1 METKKE
7 KEKEKEKD
15 YTITNENIKF
25 PVFIDKSLVPNFK
38 KEKITK
44 ETLFQDINKIIE
56 ILDAI
61 LNQIFEMIRKNLNN
75 FKALCDEY
83 NLNSFDFFIIFRLI
97 KEFVLLLKLKL
108 EQKDE
113 KEFKLISFDDFFKN
127 AQYKDI
133 INNQYKI
140 TDTKYETIKSKI
152 DNYVNLM
159 KEVLE
164 SKHECGIKFMSYVLK
179 YYYSVLI
186 KAQNQINAFIKIKFV
201 SQNDNSKQYHKNM
214 INYFDLIAIF
224 KVFETS
230 NILFSNSFFVDKDDL
245 YNYEEDS
252 EEWAKMKKIV
262 YRIHAKNKDE
272 IEKLNIEGQQ
282 KLEKMTIFFNKA
294 INFDSYFITN
304 VFKSAG
310 YYLKFKF
317 NSDENLME
325 FESKQSMLLNPN
337 KIIFLDF
344 MKLGD
349 IKMFKTIREK
359 SYPKITVREK
369 IYMKKEYPEI
379 SLDYIK
385 QLLIKIYGKEII
397 EKNFGNT
404 KQKERIILDKTLIKN
419 FPKWSQKVPKEYKPY
434 YVSSRLL
441 NSFNFKNFG
450 MKNYQSS
457 FFGLFQTKIEKKE
470 AEKVRGIIIFLHGG
484 GFMKMKNFFHE
495 NYLRDI
501 VNQVNIPLI
510 GFDYAAAPDHP
521 YPEGLNDC
529 FQGYMWILENC
540 EKELGFKPEKI
551 ILAGDSSGGNFILA
565 LTFLLISM
573 NIYENKNIR
582 LPDLLIPLYP
592 ACHTGIKNMSLSLAS
607 SFEDHMLNIKSLLF
621 INKVYRDYYPNDLDP
636 FLNPSEVT
644 EEILKHLPKT
654 TIISATN
661 DPLRDDTIRFM
672 RKISKIPDL
681 DVKDYELENYQH
693 GFMGPDDLNISGLPR
708 KLFSKIINE
717 FLGK

>member
-1 METKKE
+1 METK

-61 LNQIFEMIRKNLNN
+61 LDQIFEMIQKNLNN

-140 TDTKYETIKSKI
+140 TDTKYETVKSKI

-359 SYPKITVREK
+359 TYPKITVREK

-510 GFDYAAAPDHP
+510 GFDYAAAPEHP

>member
-1 METKKE
+1 METK

-61 LNQIFEMIRKNLNN
+61 LNQIFEMIQKNLNN

-140 TDTKYETIKSKI
+140 TDTKYETVKSKI

-359 SYPKITVREK
+359 TYPKITVREK

-510 GFDYAAAPDHP
+510 GFDYAAAPEHP

>member
-1 METKKE
+1 METK

-44 ETLFQDINKIIE
+44 ETLFQDINKIIQ

-61 LNQIFEMIRKNLNN
+61 LNQIFEMIQKNLNN

-140 TDTKYETIKSKI
+140 TDTKYETVKSKI

-510 GFDYAAAPDHP
+510 GFDYAAAPEHP

-607 SFEDHMLNIKSLLF
+607 SFEDHMLNIKSLLL

>member
-1 METKKE
+1 METK

-61 LNQIFEMIRKNLNN
+61 LNQIFEMIQKNLNN

-140 TDTKYETIKSKI
+140 TDTKYETVKSKI

-385 QLLIKIYGKEII
+385 QLLIKIYGKEIT

-419 FPKWSQKVPKEYKPY
+419 FPKWSQKVPKDYKPY

-510 GFDYAAAPDHP
+510 GFDYAAAPEHP

>member
-61 LNQIFEMIRKNLNN
+61 LNQIFEMIQKNLNN

-140 TDTKYETIKSKI
+140 TDTKYETVKSKI

-510 GFDYAAAPDHP
+510 GFDYAAAPEHP

-529 FQGYMWILENC
+529 FQGYRWILENC

>member
-1 METKKE
+1 METK

-61 LNQIFEMIRKNLNN
+61 LNQIFEMIQKNLNN

-140 TDTKYETIKSKI
+140 TDTKYETVKSKI

-359 SYPKITVREK
+359 TYPKITVREK

-510 GFDYAAAPDHP
+510 GFDYAAAPEHP

-529 FQGYMWILENC
+529 FQGYRWILENC

>member
-1 METKKE
+1 
-7 KEKEKEKD
+7 
-15 YTITNENIKF
+15 
-25 PVFIDKSLVPNFK
+25 
-38 KEKITK
+38 
-44 ETLFQDINKIIE
+44 
-56 ILDAI
+56 
-61 LNQIFEMIRKNLNN
+61 MIQKNLNN

-140 TDTKYETIKSKI
+140 TDTKYETVKSKI

-214 INYFDLIAIF
+214 INFFDLIAIF

-510 GFDYAAAPDHP
+510 GFDYAAAPEHP

>member
-1 METKKE
+1 METK

-61 LNQIFEMIRKNLNN
+61 LNQIFEMIQKNLNN

-140 TDTKYETIKSKI
+140 TDTKYETVKSKI

-510 GFDYAAAPDHP
+510 GFDYAAAPEHP

-529 FQGYMWILENC
+529 FQGYRWILENC

>member
-1 METKKE
+1 
-7 KEKEKEKD
+7 
-15 YTITNENIKF
+15 
-25 PVFIDKSLVPNFK
+25 
-38 KEKITK
+38 
-44 ETLFQDINKIIE
+44 
-56 ILDAI
+56 
-61 LNQIFEMIRKNLNN
+61 
-75 FKALCDEY
+75 
-83 NLNSFDFFIIFRLI
+83 
-97 KEFVLLLKLKL
+97 
-108 EQKDE
+108 
-113 KEFKLISFDDFFKN
+113 
-127 AQYKDI
+127 
-133 INNQYKI
+133 
-140 TDTKYETIKSKI
+140 
-152 DNYVNLM
+152 
-159 KEVLE
+159 
-164 SKHECGIKFMSYVLK
+164 
-179 YYYSVLI
+179 
-186 KAQNQINAFIKIKFV
+186 
-201 SQNDNSKQYHKNM
+201 
-214 INYFDLIAIF
+214 
-224 KVFETS
+224 
-230 NILFSNSFFVDKDDL
+230 
-245 YNYEEDS
+245 
-252 EEWAKMKKIV
+252 
-262 YRIHAKNKDE
+262 
-272 IEKLNIEGQQ
+272 
-282 KLEKMTIFFNKA
+282 
-294 INFDSYFITN
+294 
-304 VFKSAG
+304 
-310 YYLKFKF
+310 
-317 NSDENLME
+317 
-325 FESKQSMLLNPN
+325 
-337 KIIFLDF
+337 
-344 MKLGD
+344 
-349 IKMFKTIREK
+349 
-359 SYPKITVREK
+359 
-369 IYMKKEYPEI
+369 MKKEYPEI

-404 KQKERIILDKTLIKN
+404 KQKERIMLDKTLIKN

-510 GFDYAAAPDHP
+510 GFDYAAAPEHP

>member
-1 METKKE
+1 METK

-25 PVFIDKSLVPNFK
+25 PVFIDKSLIPNFK

-61 LNQIFEMIRKNLNN
+61 LNQIFEMIQKNLNN

-140 TDTKYETIKSKI
+140 TDTKYETVKSKI

-510 GFDYAAAPDHP
+510 GFDYAAAPEHP

>member
-1 METKKE
+1 METK

-61 LNQIFEMIRKNLNN
+61 LNQIFEMIQKNLNN

-127 AQYKDI
+127 AQYIDI

-140 TDTKYETIKSKI
+140 TDTKYETVKSKI

-510 GFDYAAAPDHP
+510 GFDYAAAPEHP

-607 SFEDHMLNIKSLLF
+607 SFENHMLNIKSLLF

>member
-1 METKKE
+1 METK
-7 KEKEKEKD
+7 KEKEKD

-61 LNQIFEMIRKNLNN
+61 LNQIFEMIQKNLNN

-140 TDTKYETIKSKI
+140 TDTKYETVKSKI

-510 GFDYAAAPDHP
+510 GFDYAAAPEHP

-573 NIYENKNIR
+573 NIYEKKNIR

>member
-1 METKKE
+1 M
-7 KEKEKEKD
+7 
-15 YTITNENIKF
+15 
-25 PVFIDKSLVPNFK
+25 
-38 KEKITK
+38 
-44 ETLFQDINKIIE
+44 
-56 ILDAI
+56 
-61 LNQIFEMIRKNLNN
+61 
-75 FKALCDEY
+75 
-83 NLNSFDFFIIFRLI
+83 NSFDFFIIFRLI

-140 TDTKYETIKSKI
+140 TDTKYETVKSKI

-510 GFDYAAAPDHP
+510 GFDYAAAPEHP

>member
-1 METKKE
+1 METK

-61 LNQIFEMIRKNLNN
+61 LNQIFEMIQKNLNN

-140 TDTKYETIKSKI
+140 TDTKYETVKSKI

-359 SYPKITVREK
+359 TYPKITVREK

-484 GFMKMKNFFHE
+484 GFMKMKIFFHE

-510 GFDYAAAPDHP
+510 GFDYAAAPEHP

>member
-1 METKKE
+1 METK

-61 LNQIFEMIRKNLNN
+61 LNQIFEMIQKNLNN

-140 TDTKYETIKSKI
+140 TDTKYETVKSKI

-359 SYPKITVREK
+359 SYPKIKVREK

-510 GFDYAAAPDHP
+510 GFDYAAAPEHP

>member
-1 METKKE
+1 METK

-61 LNQIFEMIRKNLNN
+61 LNQIFEMIQKNLNN

-140 TDTKYETIKSKI
+140 IDTKYETVKSKI

-510 GFDYAAAPDHP
+510 GFDYAAAPEHP

>member
-1 METKKE
+1 METK

-61 LNQIFEMIRKNLNN
+61 LNQIFEMIQKNLNN

-140 TDTKYETIKSKI
+140 TDTKYETVKSKI

-272 IEKLNIEGQQ
+272 SEKLNIEGQQ

-510 GFDYAAAPDHP
+510 GFDYAAAPEHP

-661 DPLRDDTIRFM
+661 DPLRDDTIRLM

>member
-1 METKKE
+1 METK

-61 LNQIFEMIRKNLNN
+61 LNQIFEMIQKNLNN

-140 TDTKYETIKSKI
+140 TDTKYETVKSKI

>member
-1 METKKE
+1 METK

-61 LNQIFEMIRKNLNN
+61 LNQIFEMIQKNLNN

-140 TDTKYETIKSKI
+140 TDTKYETVKSKI

-359 SYPKITVREK
+359 TYPKITVREK

-419 FPKWSQKVPKEYKPY
+419 FPKWSQKVPKEYKSY

-510 GFDYAAAPDHP
+510 GFDYAAAPEHP

>member
-1 METKKE
+1 METK

-61 LNQIFEMIRKNLNN
+61 LNQIFEMIQKNLNN

-113 KEFKLISFDDFFKN
+113 KGFKLISFDDFFKN

-140 TDTKYETIKSKI
+140 TDTKYETVKSKI

-510 GFDYAAAPDHP
+510 GFDYAAAPEHP

-529 FQGYMWILENC
+529 FQGYRWILENC

>member
-1 METKKE
+1 METK

-61 LNQIFEMIRKNLNN
+61 LNQIFEMIQKNLNN

-140 TDTKYETIKSKI
+140 TDTKYETVKSKI

-230 NILFSNSFFVDKDDL
+230 NILFSNSFFVDKEDL

-510 GFDYAAAPDHP
+510 GFDYAAAPEHP

-661 DPLRDDTIRFM
+661 DPLRDDTIRLM

>member
-1 METKKE
+1 METK

-140 TDTKYETIKSKI
+140 TDTKYETVKSKI

-359 SYPKITVREK
+359 TYPKITVREK

-510 GFDYAAAPDHP
+510 GFDYAAAPEHP

-529 FQGYMWILENC
+529 FQGYRWILENC

-573 NIYENKNIR
+573 NIYEKKNIR

-621 INKVYRDYYPNDLDP
+621 INKVYRYYYPNDLDP

>member
-1 METKKE
+1 METK

-61 LNQIFEMIRKNLNN
+61 LNQIFEMIQKNLNN

-113 KEFKLISFDDFFKN
+113 KEFKIISFDDFFN
-127 AQYKDI
+127 NDQYKDI
-133 INNQYKI
+133 IHNQYKI
-140 TDTKYETIKSKI
+140 IDTKYETIKSKI
-152 DNYVNLM
+152 DNYVNSM

-510 GFDYAAAPDHP
+510 GFDYAAAPEHP